1 MLRSAGMTEP
11 RRGRPPNPVDPDA
24 SHTARL
30 GAEIRTRRTA
40 QGLTLTALGEL
51 VGYTAQYVSEVERA
65 KTTPAYPF
73 VATVDLRWPRMAR
86 LSAWRPRSCRS
97 ASASAKNVPKPVEPK
112 PDRRYAVTR
121 QRTAK

>member
-1 MLRSAGMTEP
+1 MTEP
-11 RRGRPPNPVDPDA
+11 RRGRPPNPVDPGA
-24 SHTARL
+24 SHAARL

-40 QGLTLTALGEL
+40 LGLTLTALGEL

-73 VATVDLRWPRMAR
+73 VATVDRTLAADGALER
-86 LSAWRPRSCRS
+86 LAPAVLQERERN
-97 ASASAKNVPKPVEPK
+97 AKNVPKPVEPK